1 MKKSLFSKVRM
12 GLVKVI
18 GAFLLSLLAGVSVA
32 QQDPMYTQY
41 MFNTQ
46 TFNPAYTGTWESLG
60 FMALARNQW
69 VGFEGAPKTYTFS
82 MQSVMKNPK
91 VALGLNVIS
100 DKVGLEKRFG
110 VFGDYSYLV
119 KVGMKANLRLGL
131 KAGFTNYMNDLQA
144 YTQYPGDPSDPM
156 LMGEMDVK
164 FMPNFGVGAFLY
176 KEDYFVGF
184 AIPKLIEN
192 RFRNNFNNF
201 STMAEMRHFFLN
213 AGIVVNAA
221 DFLKFKPTVLVKATM
236 GAPVEVDLSAN
247 FLLMDRLWLGAMYRT
262 GDSYGFI
269 AQWVIDRKLRIGYAV
284 DFTTTKLRNFHN
296 GSHEVMVSYELRL
309 TKEKYVSPRYF

>member
-1 MKKSLFSKVRM
+1 MEKSIFLRVRM
-12 GLVKVI
+12 GLVK
-18 GAFLLSLLAGVSVA
+18 GFAAFLLSLLAGVSVA

-69 VGFEGAPKTYTFS
+69 VGFEGAPRTYTFS
-82 MQSVMKNPK
+82 MQSVLKNPR
-91 VALGLNVIS
+91 VALGLNVVS
-100 DKVGLEKRFG
+100 DKVGLEKRLG

-119 KVGMKANLRLGL
+119 KVGMKTNLRLGL
-131 KAGFTNYMNDLQA
+131 KAGFSNYMNDLQA

-156 LMGEMDVK
+156 LMGEMDVR

>member
-1 MKKSLFSKVRM
+1 
-12 GLVKVI
+12 
-18 GAFLLSLLAGVSVA
+18 
-32 QQDPMYTQY
+32 
-41 MFNTQ
+41 
-46 TFNPAYTGTWESLG
+46 
-60 FMALARNQW
+60 
-69 VGFEGAPKTYTFS
+69 
-82 MQSVMKNPK
+82 
-91 VALGLNVIS
+91 
-100 DKVGLEKRFG
+100 
-110 VFGDYSYLV
+110 
-119 KVGMKANLRLGL
+119 
-131 KAGFTNYMNDLQA
+131 
-144 YTQYPGDPSDPM
+144 
-156 LMGEMDVK
+156 
-164 FMPNFGVGAFLY
+164 MPNVGVGAFLY
-176 KEDYFVGF
+176 REDYFVGF

-201 STMAEMRHFFLN
+201 STMAAMRHFFLN